1 MFKYKNTQLVH
12 GETHT
17 VRKVVKFVIR
27 IFWIL
32 YSGSFAPSVQ
42 FLFGYPPVLAFKEP
56 PFPTPITLILPST
69 VIVTSSSSEWANA
82 EPSICKLNQRITNV
96 SRQRESKRLLS

>member
-1 MFKYKNTQLVH
+1 M
-12 GETHT
+12 G
-17 VRKVVKFVIR
+17 VVLHRPFN
-27 IFWIL
+27 F
-32 YSGSFAPSVQ
+32 YSGT
-42 FLFGYPPVLAFKEP
+42 PPVLAFKET